1 MHTISKFVVINLSVI
16 CLLASG
22 SALAQNPDPDR
33 DWKRPPPS
41 PEAKL
46 ARLSEHLD
54 LSNEQ
59 SSALLVVL
67 QQNAEDRAALHD
79 ETMAI
84 MGPEICAQRAV
95 AEDAILAILTE
106 EQALQLQQMKEEH
119 RSKANERG
127 HSRGPSR
134 PDCSGF
140 DSGS

>member
-1 MHTISKFVVINLSVI
+1 MHTISKFVVINLCVI

-41 PEAKL
+41 PEARL
-46 ARLSEHLD
+46 ARLSERLD

-84 MGPEICAQRAV
+84 MGPEICAQRAESE
-95 AEDAILAILTE
+95 EDLLAILTE
-106 EQALQLQQMKEEH
+106 EQALLLQQMKEEQQG
-119 RSKANERG
+119 KAHGRG
-127 HSRGPSR
+127 HSRGQTR

>member
-1 MHTISKFVVINLSVI
+1 MHPISKFVVINLSVI

-22 SALAQNPDPDR
+22 SALAQNSDPDR

-59 SSALLVVL
+59 SSAVLVVL

-84 MGPEICAQRAV
+84 MGPEICAQRAE

-119 RSKANERG
+119 RSKTNERG
-127 HSRGPSR
+127 HNRGSSR

>member
-1 MHTISKFVVINLSVI
+1 MHPISKLFVINLSVI

-22 SALAQNPDPDR
+22 TALAQNPDHDH

-79 ETMAI
+79 QTMAI
-84 MGPEICAQRAV
+84 MGPEICAQRAD
-95 AEDAILAILTE
+95 AEEAILAILTE
-106 EQALQLQQMKEEH
+106 EQALQLQQMKEEQ
-119 RSKANERG
+119 RGKAIERD
-127 HSRGPSR
+127 HSRGQSR

-140 DSGS
+140 DSGN